1 MKRCLL
7 VDDDSDDQELFQMAI
22 DKIDPTI
29 KCFYAIDGI
38 DALEKLNNSSD
49 SPPDIIFL
57 DINMP
62 RMGGLDF
69 LRAIHGTSLSS
80 IPTVIYSTSDEH
92 FFKNETAQLGAV
104 AYIVKSTT
112 FASLVNDIKQALNAI
127 LELNY

>member
-1 MKRCLL
+1 M

-22 DKIDPTI
+22 NKIDSAI
-29 KCFYAIDGI
+29 KCAYAIDGI
-38 DALEKLNNSSD
+38 DALEKLNNPSD

-69 LRAIHGTSLSS
+69 LKAIQGTSCSS
-80 IPTVIYSTSDEH
+80 IPIVIYSTSDEP
-92 FFKNETAQLGAV
+92 FFKKETAQLGAV